1 MQRSINLKLI
11 KMRTVILTV
20 AMTIGMMFTTTAQV
34 ERYNPATYTPSVMDE
49 PQREW
54 YELDE
59 KGYEGVQ
66 YMTSDD
72 KFINEYLRELL
83 KTDAQNYN
91 RPSIGEHSNIL
102 EDEIVWFYEMDGVQ
116 YAVSYIKHYGES
128 TISRQIL
135 D

>member
-1 MQRSINLKLI
+1 
-11 KMRTVILTV
+11 MRTVILTV

-34 ERYNPATYTPSVMDE
+34 ERYKPATYAPNIVDE

-59 KGYEGVQ
+59 DGYRGVQ

-72 KFINEYLRELL
+72 AFINNYLRELL
-83 KTDAQNYN
+83 EADGQDYN
-91 RPSIGEHSNIL
+91 KPTIGMHSNRL
-102 EDEIVWFYEMDGVQ
+102 EEDIDWFYEKDGVQ
-116 YAVSYIKHYGES
+116 YSISYIKHYDGS

>member
-1 MQRSINLKLI
+1 MKTI
-11 KMRTVILTV
+11 ILTIV
-20 AMTIGMMFTTTAQV
+20 MTVGMMFVATAQK
-34 ERYNPATYTPSVMDE
+34 ERYKPATYTPNIIDE

-59 KGYEGVQ
+59 EGYEGVQ

-72 KFINEYLRELL
+72 AFINSYLRELL
-83 KTDAQNYN
+83 ELDGQDYN
-91 RPSIGEHSNIL
+91 RPTIGMHSNRL
-102 EDEIVWFYEMDGVQ
+102 EEDIDWFYEKDGVQ
-116 YAVSYIKHYGES
+116 YVISYIKHFDGS

>member
-1 MQRSINLKLI
+1 
-11 KMRTVILTV
+11 MRTVILTV

-34 ERYNPATYTPSVMDE
+34 ERYNPATYAPSVIEE

-83 KTDAQNYN
+83 KTDGQNYI
-91 RPSIGEHSNIL
+91 RPNIGKHSNIL
-102 EDEIVWFYEMDGVQ
+102 EDEIVWFYKKDGVQ
-116 YAVSYIKHYGES
+116 YAVSYIKHYDGS

>member
-1 MQRSINLKLI
+1 
-11 KMRTVILTV
+11 MRTVILTV

-34 ERYNPATYTPSVMDE
+34 ERYNPATYTPIVIDE

-83 KTDAQNYN
+83 KADNQNYN
-91 RPSIGEHSNIL
+91 KPSIGRHSNVL
-102 EDEIVWFYEMDGVQ
+102 EDEIVWFYEKDEVK
-116 YAVSYIKHYGES
+116 YAISYIKHYGES